1 MLAGIVLCGSCL
13 LCALVFFFMTVF
25 GEKYSEPI
33 NFWSG
38 DATLKSRIK
47 DLPCYNADM
56 SVLYRVWA
64 AAWLIIALISLF
76 SVAIGFALVLAN
88 VSVGVYTIHHFYK
101 RILRKYS

>member
-64 AAWLIIALISLF
+64 ATWMIISIISLF
-76 SVAIGFALVLAN
+76 SVTIGFFLLLAN
-88 VSVGVYTIHHFYK
+88 VSFGVYTIHHFCK
-101 RILRKYS
+101 RILSKYS